1 MISLKYTCLLILL
14 AIVSSQCDQ
23 IGLDNFNLLSNFKD
37 NKNFRFSFKNC
48 GPPSDPCKIY

>member
-23 IGLDNFNLLSNFKD
+23 IGLDNFNLLSKFKD
-37 NKNFRFSFKNC
+37 NKNFQFSFKNC
-48 GPPSDPCKIY
+48 GTPSDPCKIY